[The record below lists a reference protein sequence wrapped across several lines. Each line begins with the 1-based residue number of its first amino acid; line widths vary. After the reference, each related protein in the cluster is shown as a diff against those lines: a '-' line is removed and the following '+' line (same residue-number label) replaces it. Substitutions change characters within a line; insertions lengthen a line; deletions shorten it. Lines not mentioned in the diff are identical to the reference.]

1 VSKDQKASD
10 AADLLEEAAN
20 IYKSQNMHKEA
31 ADCFVRSSTLMQSAG
46 KAYEAAGLLK
56 MAGIQLKLAGD
67 DPTSKSMLGRAVDV
81 YSQLG
86 KGHIAAKLSQEL
98 GTNSEQAKEYD
109 DALVHYVR
117 AADLY
122 KGEGQDTQAHQC
134 MEKVAHAYAVM
145 VPPDYFKAAAIF
157 EELGINAL
165 NSRLGRYSARKF
177 FFRAVLCTMATSD
190 TIGARA
196 KHTHFQAIDCQFS
209 SSQES
214 KFLNQ
219 LIIALEVADADQ
231 FSKAYRGA
239 CVFHIAPYFDARCVC
254 VCALICGYFC
264 FSLTSTCKKMFGT
277 CFVCPAGP
285 CFHRLRNHLFARPVA
300 RHRAAT
306 SAKSLDRRHGQQ
318 RRRSTT

>member
-1 VSKDQKASD
+1 VKKSKGVTEKVGYSKNQELVMADRAAELVKQATRKNRQLFVSKDQKASD

-20 IYKSQNMHKEA
+20 IYKSQNMHEEA

-67 DPTSKSMLGRAVDV
+67 DLTSKSMLGRAVDV

-98 GTNSEQAKEYD
+98 GTNSEQANEYD
-109 DALVHYVR
+109 DALVYYLR

-122 KGEGQDTQAHQC
+122 KGEGQDTQAQQC
-134 MEKVAHAYAVM
+134 MEKVAHAYAAT

-165 NSRLGRYSARKF
+165 NSRLGRYNARKF

-196 KHTHFQAIDCQFS
+196 KHTHFQEIDCQFS
-209 SSQES
+209 PSQEG
-214 KFLNQ
+214 KFLSK
-219 LIIALEVADADQ
+219 LIIALEAFDADQ

-239 CVFHIAPYFDARCVC
+239 CFRVSYCLVFFDARC
-254 VCALICGYFC
+254 A
-264 FSLTSTCKKMFGT
+264 
-277 CFVCPAGP
+277 FV
-285 CFHRLRNHLFARPVA
+285 RVR
-300 RHRAAT
+300 
-306 SAKSLDRRHGQQ
+306 
-318 RRRSTT
+318 